1 MLGHFLQAIGHV
13 ASLNEF
19 LYFDLTVV
27 IYYLYC
33 LYIITI
39 LGILFSI
46 HYMFSLSPMSGTY
59 QTAAKI
65 PCQSYQIR
73 FYQLLTFVQRI
84 ILQFGYFPALSLMDQ
99 I

>member
-27 IYYLYC
+27 IYYAHKIYILDR

-39 LGILFSI
+39 FGILFSI

-65 PCQSYQIR
+65 P
-73 FYQLLTFVQRI
+73 
-84 ILQFGYFPALSLMDQ
+84 
-99 I
+99 